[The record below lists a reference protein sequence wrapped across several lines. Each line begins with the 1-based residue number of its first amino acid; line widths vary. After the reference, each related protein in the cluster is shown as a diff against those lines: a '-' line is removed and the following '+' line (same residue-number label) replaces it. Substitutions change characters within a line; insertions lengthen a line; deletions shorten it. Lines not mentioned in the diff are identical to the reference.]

1 MASPLLSV
9 IIVSYNT
16 QAILRNCLRSLVEQT
31 TIPYEIIVV
40 DNMSQ
45 DNTCTMIEQEFPEV
59 RLVRSTSNKGFAH
72 ANNQGLR
79 LACGHYVLFL
89 NPDTVVLDYASD
101 TMVAYL
107 QAHPEVGLLGPSVL
121 NADGYTE
128 QASVFRFPTVK
139 RLLFY
144 HIPPLYW
151 LARLVRPN
159 AVAYGDY
166 IPACTMPVEIVSGCC
181 MAMPTALVRD
191 IGGMN
196 EAYFMYS
203 EEFDLCEEVHARG
216 KQVLYF
222 KEARIIHLGGASTS
236 QTSDRMAVELLK
248 SMKLY
253 IQRVQ
258 PDALAAVRLLY
269 IIGSAWRYVAW
280 TALRLLGIRR
290 EQAQSRIGNHSA
302 MLRWLLWEFNTNKS

>member
-1 MASPLLSV
+1 MDSPLLSV

-16 QAILRNCLRSLVEQT
+16 QAILRDCLRSLVEQT

-45 DNTCTMIEQEFPEV
+45 DGTCAMIEQEFPDV
-59 RLVRSTSNKGFAH
+59 RLVRSTSNRGFAH

-79 LACGHYVLFL
+79 LARGNYVLFL
-89 NPDTVVLDYASD
+89 NPDTIIVDHAPDV
-101 TMVAYL
+101 MVAYL
-107 QAHPEVGLLGPSVL
+107 QAHPEVGLLGPFVL
-121 NADGYTE
+121 NADGRTA

-151 LARLVRPN
+151 LVRLVRPN

-166 IPACTMPVEIVSGCC
+166 IPADTMPVEIVSGCC
-181 MAMPTALVRD
+181 MAMPTALARD

-203 EEFDLCEEVHARG
+203 EEFDLCEGVHACG
-216 KQVLYF
+216 KQVLYLR
-222 KEARIIHLGGASTS
+222 EARIIHLGGASTS
-236 QTSDRMAVELLK
+236 QTSDAMAVELLK

-253 IQRVQ
+253 IQRAQ
-258 PDALAAVRLLY
+258 PEALAMVRMLY
-269 IIGSAWRYVAW
+269 IIGSAWRYTAW
-280 TALRLLGIRR
+280 TALWLLGIERK
-290 EQAQSRIGNHSA
+290 QAQSRRNNHCA
-302 MLRWLLWEFNTNKS
+302 MLRWLLWKFESQ